1 MKTYNYKYNKYKNQK
16 VMLDGI
22 EFDSIRERDRYAQ
35 LKLMERAGHIKD
47 LQLQVKFVL
56 IPTQYEEIPRYGKR
70 GQPLKPGRRVIE
82 KETAY
87 YADFVYKVGDE
98 TVVED
103 TKGHR
108 TDEYKIKRKLML
120 YVHGIKIQEV

>member
-1 MKTYNYKYNKYKNQK
+1 MKTYNYKYNKYKNEK
-16 VMLDGI
+16 AVLDGI
-22 EFDSIRERDRYAQ
+22 VFDSKRERDRYAT

-56 IPTQYEEIPRYGKR
+56 IPTQYEEIQRYGKK
-70 GQPLKPGRRVIE
+70 GQTLKPGRRVIE

-103 TKGHR
+103 TKGHK
-108 TDEYKIKRKLML
+108 TEEYKIKRKLML
-120 YVHGIKIQEV
+120 LMHGIRIQEV